1 MWRPKNLIWVMPAE
15 GENMETNIAY
25 GLMLAT
31 LGFFGYVGDQAA
43 TEKELETDEYL
54 SARGSQNWLR
64 IGLSLFASGM
74 GLWLLFGPS
83 EVGYYGGFWEVLGYA
98 ISASTPFLLLAYVGP
113 KIRAKLPNGVT
124 LADYVRL
131 RLGRPMQVYV
141 GIISVLY
148 MFTFLFAEFT
158 AVGRAMNILAGM
170 EPLYPILLVALVT
183 AAYTSY
189 GGLPAS
195 LRTDRW
201 QGWLALWLL
210 VALLLVVFGADI
222 GTMFEQAKAH
232 TPEDLQWDWAHG
244 SISDLNK
251 NSFEAGVALVLAITA
266 AEMFSQG
273 NWQRTHAAENDE
285 ALKKGAWFAAAM
297 VFPLMFIMGFLGTV
311 VAGQGSVADPSAAF
325 FYLIEDVHV
334 IIIALFV
341 VLGIALICSSAD
353 TLQNA
358 IVASISRDL
367 ADGKMSLSAARI
379 ATLAL
384 IPGAIWLSLWG
395 VENGYS
401 IFAIFLFADLLA
413 AATVLPVLLSL
424 WSRVEPEAALVGAIC
439 GLLSVVAYG
448 LYEPA
453 TSYDGIQQYV
463 MYIIYPTMDPI
474 NGGAISP
481 VDGGLTNLWVFVS
494 ALVGSGLVTI
504 LGSLALNSGNSSSE
518 EE

>member
-1 MWRPKNLIWVMPAE
+1 MNAY
-15 GENMETNIAY
+15 IAY
-25 GLMLAT
+25 LLLIGT
-31 LGFFGYVGDQAA
+31 LSFFGYVGYTAA
-43 TEKELETDEYL
+43 NREMDSDTYL
-54 SARGSQNWLR
+54 SARGTQNWIR

-113 KIRAKLPNGVT
+113 KIRSRLPEGVT
-124 LADYVRL
+124 LADYVRM
-131 RLGRPMQVYV
+131 RFGRHMQIYV
-141 GIISVLY
+141 GIISILY

-158 AVGRAMNILAGM
+158 AIGKAMIRLTDM

-210 VALLLVVFGADI
+210 VALILIVFGADI
-222 GTMFEQAKAH
+222 STMIDQAKAH

-244 SISDLNK
+244 SITDLNRT
-251 NSFEAGVALVLAITA
+251 SFEAGVALILAITA

-285 ALKKGAWFAAAM
+285 ALKKGAWFAAAL

-311 VAGQGSVADPSAAF
+311 VAGQGSVEDPSAAF

-334 IIIALFV
+334 LILSLFV
-341 VLGIALICSSAD
+341 VLGIALVCSSVD

-367 ADGKMSLSAARI
+367 ADGKMNLRNARI
-379 ATLAL
+379 ATLAM
-384 IPGAIWLSLWG
+384 IPLAVYLSLWG

-413 AATVLPVLLSL
+413 AATILPILLSL
-424 WSRVEPEAALVGAIC
+424 WDRVDSRAALAGAIC
-439 GLLSVVAYG
+439 GILSVIAYG
-448 LYEPA
+448 IYEPA
-453 TSYDGIQQYV
+453 TSYEGIQQYV

-474 NGGAISP
+474 SGGAISP

-494 ALVGSGLVTI
+494 ALIGSGLVTI
-504 LGSLALNSGNSSSE
+504 GLSFTLPRTTGANE